1 MRYLL
6 AVILVTFPAVKFA
19 EILIIVGTDK
29 EGVLATVVKDVYA
42 AGLLLS
48 IYISAKKY

>member
-1 MRYLL
+1 MRYWL
-6 AVILVTFPAVKFA
+6 AVIFVTFPVDEFV
-19 EILIIVGTDK
+19 EILIIVGTEK